1 MTVRYVIAFE
11 PVRSGRFRSPPICR
25 LKGLLKTSL
34 RGWGLRA
41 VAVREETPGMA
52 DLGAG
57 LPQDELEA
65 VGGR

>member
-41 VAVREETPGMA
+41 VAVREELKT
-52 DLGAG
+52 D
-57 LPQDELEA
+57 QELSERVRLA
-65 VGGR
+65 PSA